1 MNNHWGYYET
11 DHYFKPADMLIRKL
25 VECVSK
31 NGNLILNIGPDGNG
45 CIPEES
51 VWILKEIGTWMKH
64 SGESVIGCGG
74 VPICKPEYGR
84 ITGNGKT
91 LYYHVM
97 EGMIGGIPLIGLKKE
112 QISRI
117 TLLKTGRSLPVSETW
132 ITGNY
137 PDIVFT
143 DLGEDP
149 RLPDT
154 ADTVIRVE
162 RK

>member
-1 MNNHWGYYET
+1 MLILTSGTCKKKTYET
-11 DHYFKPADMLIRKL
+11 ESGVVSYWVDDTAGRYAPWLVFLPGLTADHRLFEAEL
-25 VECVSK
+25 
-31 NGNLILNIGPDGNG
+31 
-45 CIPEES
+45 
-51 VWILKEIGTWMKH
+51 
-64 SGESVIGCGG
+64 
-74 VPICKPEYGR
+74 CKPEYGR